1 LAKKTIEA
9 ERYGLAHL
17 NNLLNLGVDTHHRAY
32 SDALTTAKL
41 LKITFKKNSRGYR
54 TTADELVRFS
64 LT

>member
-1 LAKKTIEA
+1 MAKKTIEA

-41 LKITFKKNSRGYR
+41 LKIILKKIPEDIE
-54 TTADELVRFS
+54 TADELVRFS